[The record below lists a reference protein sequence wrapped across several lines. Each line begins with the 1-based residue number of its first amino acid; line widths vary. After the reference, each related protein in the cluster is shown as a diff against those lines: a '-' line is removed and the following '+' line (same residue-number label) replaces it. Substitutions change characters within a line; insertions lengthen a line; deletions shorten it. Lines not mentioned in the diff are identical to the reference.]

1 MQPSLSRQI
10 VNGIGTFLSAICALL
25 ALFAPVPGW
34 AIAGI
39 SVDWPLIWIV
49 CFSIRRTPLMAGV
62 AGLAMGWAQD
72 GITMARPTHALGLAL
87 AAVLTA
93 RLEKQR
99 FIQEDFISVAL
110 ITFAMAVLSETC
122 MALQYSIMGH
132 IAIAEIWSHH
142 QWVALGSALIS
153 SLWAPLVYLP
163 LRWWWRDQADNL
175 S

>member
-1 MQPSLSRQI
+1 MQPSLLRQCI
-10 VNGIGTFLSAICALL
+10 SAIGTLVSAVCALL

-39 SVDWPLIWIV
+39 GVDWPLIWVI
-49 CFSIRRTPLMAGV
+49 CFSIRRAPLPAGI

-72 GITMARPTHALGLAL
+72 GLTIARPTHALGLAL

-122 MALQYSIMGH
+122 IAVQYSLMGVLPL
-132 IAIAEIWSHH
+132 AEIWSHH
-142 QWVALGSALIS
+142 QSVALGSALIS
-153 SLWAPLVYLP
+153 SLWAPIVYMP
-163 LRWWWRDQADNL
+163 LRWWWREPAPL
-175 S
+175 K